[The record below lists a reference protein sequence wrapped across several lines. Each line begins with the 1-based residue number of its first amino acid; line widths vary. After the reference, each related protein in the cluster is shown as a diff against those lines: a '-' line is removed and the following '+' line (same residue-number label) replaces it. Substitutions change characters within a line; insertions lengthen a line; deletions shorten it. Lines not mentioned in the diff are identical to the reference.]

1 MTYSGKLER
10 LQALHEALRES
21 RPRPDSTAAW
31 FCASA
36 LLPITLLPRDG
47 EPGALAASV
56 GERYSA
62 IREHVGRH
70 AAPTGGLR
78 WTYAGLLVRSGVEAQ
93 RLAVLRDALRER
105 RGASKTGGLHA
116 GGSRAAL
123 VLCAGDL
130 DPGEAAQRFFAMKQA
145 LNPPWWRRD
154 ASVTDTYAAAHAVR
168 GDDPRTVAQARSRA
182 EAVFQDN
189 KRTRA
194 HKRTAARA
202 CVLFEAEPRTV
213 LRTFETL
220 DAVRKRE
227 RILRHRVTR
236 SMLLEWTAQGL
247 NESDLDQVAQIL
259 DELPRRCGVSGQ
271 GRARLAHL
279 VHTADQASLIPGEV
293 SALAAIIAAQT
304 AAIVAA
310 TTAVTVAT
318 TSASS

>member
-1 MTYSGKLER
+1 MNGKLER
-10 LQALHEALRES
+10 LQALHTALRES

-36 LLPITLLPRDG
+36 LLPLEG
-47 EPGALAASV
+47 EPGALASSV
-56 GERYSA
+56 GERYGA

-78 WTYAGLLVRSGVEAQ
+78 WTYAGLLLRSGVEAE
-93 RLAVLRDALRER
+93 RLAAVRDALRDHR
-105 RGASKTGGLHA
+105 AASKTGGLHA

-123 VLCAGDL
+123 VLSADDL
-130 DPGEAAQRFFAMKQA
+130 GPDDAAVRFFAMKQA

-154 ASVTDTYAAAHAVR
+154 PSVTDIFAAAHAVR

-182 EAVFQDN
+182 EAVFRDH
-189 KRTRA
+189 KLTRC
-194 HKRTAARA
+194 HKRTGARA

-213 LRTFETL
+213 LRTFKTL
-220 DAVRKRE
+220 DEVRKRE
-227 RILRHRVTR
+227 RILRHRVPR

-247 NESDLDQVAQIL
+247 DESALDAVSKIL
-259 DELPRRCGVSGQ
+259 SGLPRRCNVSGE

-279 VHTADQASLIPGEV
+279 VHTSDQASLIPGEV

-304 AAIVAA
+304 AAIIAA
-310 TTAVTVAT
+310 TTAAT
-318 TSASS
+318 AAGTSAST